1 MRSSFEDLF
10 LEINRKQQQW
20 TEMHPQGIGQW
31 ALEYKT
37 YEEDVANDLQ
47 NTTTEAINDL
57 NNYQLRLYDIYPAKI
72 SKWALEHN
80 KIDEERVETFELNS
94 TNTVESVPKR
104 INDALIVLLFVIF
117 LILLCI
123 MFYLLI

>member
-1 MRSSFEDLF
+1 MRSSFEEFF

-20 TEMHPQGIGQW
+20 TDMHTQGIGQW
-31 ALEYKT
+31 ALEYKI
-37 YEEDVANDLQ
+37 YEEDAVEDLQ

-57 NNYQLRLYDIYPAKI
+57 NNYQLRLYDIYPEKI

-80 KIDEERVETFELNS
+80 EIDEERVEKIELNS
-94 TNTVESVPKR
+94 TNTVAKASKQ

-123 MFYLLI
+123 MFYLLK